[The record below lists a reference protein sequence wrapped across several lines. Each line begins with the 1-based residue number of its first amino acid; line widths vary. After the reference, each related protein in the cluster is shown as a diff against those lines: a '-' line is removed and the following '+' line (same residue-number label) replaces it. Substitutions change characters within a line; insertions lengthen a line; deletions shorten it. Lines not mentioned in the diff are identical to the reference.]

1 LTAAAAKVQGDR
13 QSLPPRKF
21 PTRTCVACRT
31 ERQKRE
37 FVRIVRA
44 PDGTVS
50 FDTTG
55 RASGRGAYLCADG
68 KCWQTALKKSSLE
81 RALGVPLPAAL
92 RERLAQAEPILDA
105 QGGLNGS

>member
-1 LTAAAAKVQGDR
+1 MSAAATNAAGR
-13 QSLPPRKF
+13 QPLPPRKF

-50 FDTTG
+50 LDTSG

-92 RERLAQAEPILDA
+92 RERLAQAEPIA
-105 QGGLNGS
+105 QGGVNGS